1 MNTIT
6 ITNEINEVV
15 TYNEVE
21 ITSFIKRLASYR
33 KESIDTLYK
42 VRDFFS
48 EREWSDSET
57 TITRDEVNE
66 MLRSINAEP
75 IRGKWSATVTITAR
89 VTQYEAED
97 ENDALNCIEEDISID
112 IGSGADIEIESTDVS
127 NIEEDN

>member
-21 ITSFIKRLASYR
+21 IISFVNRLASYR

-48 EREWSDSET
+48 EREWSDGET

-75 IRGKWSATVTITAR
+75 IRGKWSATVTIIAR
-89 VTQYEAED
+89 VTEYEAED
-97 ENDALNCIEEDISID
+97 ENDALNCIEEDI
-112 IGSGADIEIESTDVS
+112 ERV
-127 NIEEDN
+127 